1 MLAKLKN
8 MKIEKRLM
16 FSSIS
21 TVSIA
26 SIASIIGL
34 IVVFIMTSRYD
45 YTLTYYAFPQGDIAL
60 AMNEF
65 AEVRSA
71 TRAVIGYEERSAIDA
86 AMKQHEEATKELDR
100 LLKEVEKT
108 TVTKEGKDAFEDIKD
123 ALEEYYEVE
132 EQVLALGNSTD
143 QELCAQ
149 AQEIALNTLAPIYNK
164 ADATFTAL
172 MDLNVAMG
180 DEEHDALMALR
191 TTLVFVIVAV
201 IIAACIVAI
210 SVGKKISNSISAP
223 VIQLEKRL
231 ETFAKG
237 DISSPFP
244 VVKGEDEIAHM
255 IQSVSDVV
263 AGLNNIL
270 SDMRY
275 LFGQMADGNFELRT
289 ACEDAYVGEFGNLLQ
304 AIRQMNRR
312 LDMTLKEV
320 KGSADTVSI
329 GANHVADA
337 SQALAEGAT
346 DQAASVQEMTA
357 TINEITTALEKTVQE
372 VNASYENAKNCEK
385 EAENS
390 RVEMATMMD
399 AMNRISETSQK
410 IGNIIAEIEDIASQT
425 NLLSLNAAI
434 EAARAGDAGRGFA
447 VVAEQIRT
455 LAEQSAKSAVNTRK
469 LIEGSIREVEIG
481 NQAALRTSEVLSGV
495 VESIHM
501 IAETSKMLNEI
512 TERQASAMEQAEV
525 GIGKISEIV
534 QANSA
539 TAQES
544 AATSEELA
552 AQATSMEDLIRSFRL
567 RDE

>member
-1 MLAKLKN
+1 MLAKLMN

-34 IVVFIMTSRYD
+34 IVVFVMTNRYD
-45 YTLTYYAFPQGDIAL
+45 YTLNYYAFPQGDIAL

-71 TRAVIGYEERSAIDA
+71 TRAIIGYEERSAIDTA
-86 AMKQHEEATKELDR
+86 VKQHDEAVKELDR
-100 LLKEVEKT
+100 LLEAVEET
-108 TVTKEGKDAFEDIKD
+108 MVTKEGKAAFKEIKD
-123 ALEEYYEVE
+123 ALEDYYEVE
-132 EQVLALGNSTD
+132 EQVLKLGNTTD

-149 AQEIALNTLAPIYNK
+149 AQEIAINELAPIYNK

-172 MDLNVAMG
+172 MDLNVSLG
-180 DEEHDALMALR
+180 DEEHAALMTLR
-191 TTLVFVIVAV
+191 TALIIVIIVVIIVA
-201 IIAACIVAI
+201 CISAV
-210 SVGKKISNSISAP
+210 SLGRKISYSIATP
-223 VIQLEKRL
+223 VIALEKRL

-244 VVKGEDEIAHM
+244 VIKSEDEIAHM

-263 AGLNNIL
+263 DGLKNII
-270 SDMRY
+270 SDMNY
-275 LFGQMADGNFELRT
+275 LLGEMADGNFELRT
-289 ACEDAYVGEFGNLLQ
+289 ACEGAYVGEFGNLLQ
-304 AIRQMNRR
+304 ALRQMNRR
-312 LDMTLKEV
+312 LDTTLKEV

-337 SQALAEGAT
+337 AQALAEGAT
-346 DQAASVQEMTA
+346 EQAASVEEMTA
-357 TINEITTALEKTVQE
+357 TINEITTALEKTVEE
-372 VNASYENAKNCEK
+372 VNASYENAKSCEK

-390 RVEMATMMD
+390 RVEMATMME

-469 LIEGSIREVEIG
+469 LIEGSIHEVEVG
-481 NQAALRTSEVLSGV
+481 NQAAQRTSEVLSGV

-512 TERQASAMEQAEV
+512 TERQASAMEQAEL
-525 GIGKISEIV
+525 GIGRISEIV

-552 AQATSMEDLIRSFRL
+552 AQATSMEDLISNFRL
-567 RDE
+567 RR